1 MSTFVDRLAAA
12 SESTH
17 SLVCVGLDPDPALMA
32 VPDVVDFNQSI
43 VDATSDLVCAYKPNL
58 AFYEAQGPR
67 GFEALAKTISH
78 IQSVAPTAIII
89 GDAKRG
95 DVSSTNVAYARAL
108 FDVWGFDAATI
119 NGYAGGESLEPFFD
133 YENKGVFVWCRSSN
147 PGAKEFQDLSISR
160 GPARGADG
168 IPLYQCMAERAAG
181 WNSRGNVG
189 LVVGSTYP
197 DELGAVRARCPGMP
211 ILVPGV
217 GTQGGELASSV
228 KLGLDSKVHNVLI
241 SSSRGIIYA
250 SGDKKD
256 FAEAARNAARNLRNQ
271 INSILTAEGRNW

>member
-197 DELGAVRARCPGMP
+197 DELGAVPGPLPRDADSGTRRRDPRWRTGLIRQTWAGFKSAQRAHQ
-211 ILVPGV
+211 LVPRHHLRV
-217 GTQGGELASSV
+217 RRQE
-228 KLGLDSKVHNVLI
+228 GLRRSCPQC
-241 SSSRGIIYA
+241 S
-250 SGDKKD
+250 
-256 FAEAARNAARNLRNQ
+256 
-271 INSILTAEGRNW
+271 